1 MKNIVLTLCIG
12 LLVISSNVF
21 GQDQNLDLV
30 KVQVVASG
38 KTETE
43 AITEALRSA
52 LTQTSSV
59 FISSNTTLINDELA
73 KDQIS
78 MINNG
83 SVAEYKI
90 IDKATKDDG
99 TIFLTCNV
107 IVSVNKLGSFVESSG
122 GATELKG
129 GLFASNIKL
138 MELNERAEEKSIQD
152 LLNISRE
159 MLNSAFD
166 YEIINGEPKNKN
178 GKWQIPLIIQIKK
191 NLNYIVFANFFYS
204 TLKNIKLPDNEVE
217 SYIRLNKPIYSIG
230 LFDNS
235 KITTSTPILN
245 TERVLPKQNNF
256 QYYTR
261 LYDNY
266 DQYPN
271 IKPGGYIRYD
281 NYNDISQFLRERA
294 KLLKK
299 VYNAPEALKEP
310 YRIHEEIFT
319 STQETIYDN
328 IVLRS
333 RKSYDSLSNFV
344 LGFSKFI
351 QNAEINNG
359 LNSINLSEIGFFS
372 NNYRRLHKREDYS
385 LGEENNIYLPIAFY
399 NFEGRWVKF
408 LSDFRNLEDWNTLG
422 MPNLEKSGSM
432 KSSLQI
438 GSQHQLQYSMD
449 YGKNSTW
456 EDKMLVLVMDIK
468 GHFEWMSYKQYS
480 LNSNTDF
487 SDATYPYFNFVF
499 ASYAKYFYDFQI
511 LKSKSS
517 ELEGFPLQL
526 TLVGNHQNVVF
537 KIEVNNIVTLDEI
550 SKIQKYTIRK
560 IK

>member
-1 MKNIVLTLCIG
+1 MKMRKIG
-12 LLVISSNVF
+12 LRIFLGLFVISSNLY

-30 KVQVVASG
+30 KVQVIASG
-38 KTETE
+38 KTESE

-59 FISSNTTLINDELA
+59 FISSNTTLINDELE

-191 NLNYIVFANFFYS
+191 NLNYIVFTNFFYS

-217 SYIRLNKPIYSIG
+217 SYIRLNKPVYSIG

-235 KITTSTPILN
+235 KITSSTPILN
-245 TERVLPKQNNF
+245 TERVLPKQTNF
-256 QYYTR
+256 QYYTK
-261 LYDNY
+261 LYDDY
-266 DQYPN
+266 DQYGEL
-271 IKPGGYIRYD
+271 KRYGGLMRYE
-281 NYNDISQFLRERA
+281 NYNDFTQFLKERA

-299 VYNAPEALKEP
+299 VNYQPTSLKAP
-310 YRIHEEIFT
+310 YGISGDIFT

-333 RKSYDSLSNFV
+333 KKSYDSLSNFV

-359 LNSINLSEIGFFS
+359 LNIINLSEIGYYS
-372 NNYRRLHKREDYS
+372 NDYRREYTRNDYL
-385 LGEENNIYLPIAFY
+385 LGAEKNIYLPISFY
-399 NFEGRWVKF
+399 NFQGHWVKF
-408 LSDFRNLEDWNTLG
+408 LSDFRNSECNTLG
-422 MPNLEKSGSM
+422 MPNLEKF
-432 KSSLQI
+432 

-456 EDKMLVLVMDIK
+456 EDKMLVMQRTSN
-468 GHFEWMSYKQYS
+468 GEYEWVSYKQYN
-480 LNSNTDF
+480 LNTNNNSSFKT
-487 SDATYPYFNFVF
+487 DATYPYFDFVF
-499 ASYAKYFYDFQI
+499 ASYAKYLNDFQI

-517 ELEGFPLQL
+517 KLKGFPLQL

-550 SKIQKYTIRK
+550 SNIQKYTIRK

>member
-1 MKNIVLTLCIG
+1 MRNIG
-12 LLVISSNVF
+12 LRIFIGLFVISSNLF

-30 KVQVVASG
+30 KVQVIASG

-178 GKWQIPLIIQIKK
+178 GNWQIPLIIQIKK

-217 SYIRLNKPIYSIG
+217 SYIRLNKPVYSIG

-256 QYYTR
+256 HYYKR
-261 LYDNY
+261 LYDDY
-266 DQYPN
+266 DQYG
-271 IKPGGYIRYD
+271 KLKRYGGLMRYD
-281 NYNDISQFLRERA
+281 NYNDFKQFLKERA

-299 VYNAPEALKEP
+299 VNYQPTYLKAPYGISED
-310 YRIHEEIFT
+310 IFT
-319 STQETIYDN
+319 STKETIYDN

-333 RKSYDSLSNFV
+333 KKSYDSLSNFV

-359 LNSINLSEIGFFS
+359 LNIINLSEIGFFS

-399 NFEGRWVKF
+399 NFQGNWVKF
-408 LSDFRNLEDWNTLG
+408 LSDFRNSECKTLG
-422 MPNLEKSGSM
+422 MPNLEKS
-432 KSSLQI
+432 

-456 EDKMLVLVMDIK
+456 EDKMLVMQSTSN
-468 GHFEWMSYKQYS
+468 GEYEWVSYKQYN
-480 LNSNTDF
+480 LNSNNNSSF
-487 SDATYPYFNFVF
+487 KLDATYPYFDFVF
-499 ASYAKYFYDFQI
+499 ASYAKYLNDFQI

-517 ELEGFPLQL
+517 DLKGFPLQL